1 MDQASNQLNT
11 DGYRALYDIMKR
23 IHPVLDPDVV
33 LEVPD
38 IKDYADVHEYYLYV
52 DAYYMHENFA
62 AINILL
68 EPN

>member
-1 MDQASNQLNT
+1 
-11 DGYRALYDIMKR
+11 MKR
-23 IHPVLDPDVV
+23 IHPVLDPDIV